1 MLDCALVHH
10 LFIVVPMLAADQSPT
25 PSWGSPGA
33 IIYSSSS
40 VTMSVPQLRRGAVV
54 MIKCDRVVVLDTDVR
69 IRNDM
74 DDQLLRCISF
84 GAVGTAGAMRQGEVA
99 GQHLEPNPT

>member
-1 MLDCALVHH
+1 
-10 LFIVVPMLAADQSPT
+10 LAQYLQERVDHVEFKKEVY
-25 PSWGSPGA
+25 PSGRFTNVSTTFH
-33 IIYSSSS
+33 
-40 VTMSVPQLRRGAVV
+40 VVV
-54 MIKCDRVVVLDTDVR
+54 MIKCDKVVVLDTDVL

>member
-1 MLDCALVHH
+1 
-10 LFIVVPMLAADQSPT
+10 
-25 PSWGSPGA
+25 
-33 IIYSSSS
+33 
-40 VTMSVPQLRRGAVV
+40 
-54 MIKCDRVVVLDTDVR
+54 MIKCDKVVVLDTDVL
-69 IRNDM
+69 IRNYM

>member
-1 MLDCALVHH
+1 MAQYLQDRVDHVE
-10 LFIVVPMLAADQSPT
+10 FKKEVY
-25 PSWGSPGA
+25 PSGRFTHVSTTFHAG
-33 IIYSSSS
+33 
-40 VTMSVPQLRRGAVV
+40 V
-54 MIKCDRVVVLDTDVR
+54 MIKCDKVVVLDTDVL

-99 GQHLEPNPT
+99 GQHLEPKPT

>member
-1 MLDCALVHH
+1 
-10 LFIVVPMLAADQSPT
+10 
-25 PSWGSPGA
+25 
-33 IIYSSSS
+33 
-40 VTMSVPQLRRGAVV
+40 
-54 MIKCDRVVVLDTDVR
+54 VLDTDVL

>member
-1 MLDCALVHH
+1 MDHIEFKKELY
-10 LFIVVPMLAADQSPT
+10 
-25 PSWGSPGA
+25 PSGRFAHVFTSL
-33 IIYSSSS
+33 
-40 VTMSVPQLRRGAVV
+40 QAVAMV
-54 MIKCDRVVVLDTDVR
+54 KYDKVIVLDTDVL

>member
-1 MLDCALVHH
+1 MAQYLQERVDHVE
-10 LFIVVPMLAADQSPT
+10 FKKEVY
-25 PSWGSPGA
+25 PSGRFTHVS
-33 IIYSSSS
+33 
-40 VTMSVPQLRRGAVV
+40 TTFHAVV
-54 MIKCDRVVVLDTDVR
+54 MIKCDKVVVLDTDVL